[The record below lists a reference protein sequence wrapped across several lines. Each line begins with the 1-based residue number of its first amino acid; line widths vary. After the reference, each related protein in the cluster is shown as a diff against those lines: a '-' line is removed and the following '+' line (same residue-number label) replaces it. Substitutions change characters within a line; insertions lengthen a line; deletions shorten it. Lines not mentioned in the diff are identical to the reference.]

1 MFTLDES
8 AQATRSIIGIIPFQ
22 ILSAIGLYYLLIL
35 FSKFKKL
42 LNYFSIFS
50 ILIIIF
56 ASFIYYLNL
65 YFLKYP
71 LYSSGYYGWQYGYR
85 SIMDTLKRQSGN
97 FDEML
102 ITHRFNDGEELLK
115 FYNVVYNCT
124 NCRGMSNPI
133 FIDKTRKQ
141 LFAIRQADIDEAQK
155 IYPQLSFDIQQTINL
170 PNGETEFRIGTFVP
184 K

>member
-1 MFTLDES
+1 
-8 AQATRSIIGIIPFQ
+8 
-22 ILSAIGLYYLLIL
+22 
-35 FSKFKKL
+35 
-42 LNYFSIFS
+42 
-50 ILIIIF
+50 
-56 ASFIYYLNL
+56 
-65 YFLKYP
+65 
-71 LYSSGYYGWQYGYR
+71 
-85 SIMDTLKRQSGN
+85 MDTLKRQSGN